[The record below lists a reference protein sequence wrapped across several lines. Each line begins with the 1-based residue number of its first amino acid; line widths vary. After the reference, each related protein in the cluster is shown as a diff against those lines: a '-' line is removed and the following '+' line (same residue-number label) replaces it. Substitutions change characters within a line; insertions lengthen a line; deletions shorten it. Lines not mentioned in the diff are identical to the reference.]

1 MEHQLEMNPAAPHYL
16 PSFVTLPGQSDWL
29 MTFMLFFLIA
39 TVISVGVIYL
49 RLHALPEHMAHR
61 TNKVQLQFVAVLALI
76 ALFTHNAVFWIA
88 ALLLALV
95 ELPNFSTPMNS
106 IALSLEKLS
115 GRDRNA
121 SAAEPWDDL
130 LSNDLPTGAPTD
142 TPPPAASDREA

>member
-1 MEHQLEMNPAAPHYL
+1 
-16 PSFVTLPGQSDWL
+16 
-29 MTFMLFFLIA
+29 MLFFLIA